1 MFLYTRRA
9 TLKNGNTRKAMDF
22 ALKITEKAN
31 KVSGLD
37 ISLFSEVYSPN
48 TGTLVWSAFVADLA
62 TLEAG
67 TDKLQADDA
76 FVKLLDDGAAFVQD
90 GVADGLSMVVAGTP
104 DPNRTVNYATVVQS
118 ACSNG
123 NIGRGIEVGIEIA
136 QRAEKITGTPTLF
149 TATMTGPYSG
159 VAWITGQADIQSVE
173 AAQTALAADASFGE
187 YIDHDAGGVYTDD
200 ENLTTSTLYRRIA

>member
-37 ISLFSEVYSPN
+37 VSLYSEVYSPN
-48 TGTLVWSAFVADLA
+48 AGALVWSAFVPDLA

-67 TDKLQADDA
+67 TDKLQGDDG
-76 FVKLLDDGAAFVQD
+76 FVKLIDEGAAFVQE
-90 GVADGLSMVVAGTP
+90 GIADGLSMLVSGTP
-104 DPNRTVNYATVVQS
+104 DPNRTVNYATVVQT

-123 NIGRGIEVGIEIA
+123 NIGHGIEVGIEIA
-136 QRAEKITGTPTLF
+136 QRAEKITGVPTLF
-149 TATMTGPYSG
+149 MATVTGPYSG
-159 VAWITGQADIQSVE
+159 VAWITGVADIQSVE
-173 AAQTALAADASFGE
+173 AAQAALVADVSFGE
-187 YIDHDAGGVYTDD
+187 FIDQEAGGVYTDD
-200 ENLTTSTLYRRIA
+200 ENLTTSTLYRRLV